1 MDEKTQDFLNHNE
14 NPLSA
19 GETERLSDAVIGVA
33 RRKLVGRRFIEI
45 YGPLGP
51 GVQAIPYDEFSGTTP
66 GAVDIVGEQETA
78 TVFTDQRRFR
88 VIPIIY
94 KDFLLHWR
102 DILAARNGPMPL
114 DVSAAAGAA
123 SFVAEKEDELVFYGD
138 ARLGYEGLLN
148 AAGRSIVTGG
158 PWDQAGVGLQN
169 VISAMERLFTNGH
182 YGPYAMVASPRVYAL
197 LHRVS
202 ERTGVLEID
211 NLRQLIEGGVYRS
224 NVLKGDVAVVVS
236 TGSENFDLAVA
247 LDMSVAYLGAERM
260 NHPFRVLECLCLR
273 IKHPDAI
280 CTIE

>member
-1 MDEKTQDFLNHNE
+1 MDERIRDFLNHND
-14 NPLSA
+14 NPLSSE
-19 GETERLSDAVIGVA
+19 ETQRLNDTIVSVA

-66 GAVDIVGEQETA
+66 AVVDIVGEQETA

-102 DILAARNGPMPL
+102 DILASRGGLPL

-123 SFVAEKEDELVFYGD
+123 SFCAEKEDELIFYGD
-138 ARLGYEGLLN
+138 ARLGYEGLCN
-148 AAGRSIVTGG
+148 ATGRSTVPRGNWSQIGTGLT
-158 PWDQAGVGLQN
+158 D
-169 VISAMERLFTNGH
+169 VINATEVLFENGH
-182 YGPYAMVASPRVYAL
+182 YGPYAMVVSPKLYAL

-202 ERTGVLEID
+202 EKTGVLEID
-211 NLRQLIEGGVYRS
+211 NLRQLVEGGVYRS
-224 NVLKGDVAVVVS
+224 NVLRGDMAVVVS
-236 TGSENFDLAVA
+236 LGAENFDLAVS

-280 CTIE
+280 CTVE